1 MSYPSECTILSIT
14 PFGQWGLM
22 NSRKVWKKQNFLW
35 LTLFISSELHIYLL
49 APPKVT
55 FAWSGLVC
63 CWSIIE
69 FLDFLWFV
77 WGLHVNS
84 FSMQNKPSSWDLLHR
99 AGQVFDQSPLV
110 GWGLKT
116 LSSCWYVWSFKHK
129 WGEGEPLDPQKMGIM
144 GINTWF

>member
-14 PFGQWGLM
+14 PFRQCRLM

-35 LTLFISSELHIYLL
+35 LTLFISSELHIYLP
-49 APPKVT
+49 APPNGNSD
-55 FAWSGLVC
+55 FCLIWFGLLLINY
-63 CWSIIE
+63 WIP
-69 FLDFLWFV
+69 WFSLIW

-129 WGEGEPLDPQKMGIM
+129 WGEPLDPQKIGIM
-144 GINTWF
+144 GVNTWF